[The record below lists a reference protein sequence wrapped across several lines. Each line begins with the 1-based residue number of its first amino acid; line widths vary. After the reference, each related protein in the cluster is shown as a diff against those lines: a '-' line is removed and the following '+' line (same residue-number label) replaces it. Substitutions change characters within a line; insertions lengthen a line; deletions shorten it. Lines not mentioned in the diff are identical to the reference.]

1 MAIARAAYE
10 HGQEGLELCAVIE
23 AAFADA
29 KLGDGVG
36 LSQGNGM
43 DDYKDEA
50 ACAALRADDE
60 KEDWR
65 NLTTEALNRYNWSL
79 SYFDA
84 EGMRFHLPAF
94 LICDLKGGY
103 NFGMASH
110 LSYGAGRTERQ
121 FSLLSR
127 EQRIAVRLF
136 LFHILQDPD
145 YAFDRPEIL
154 QALDES
160 WVQPE

>member
-1 MAIARAAYE
+1 MKLPTLAEIEEMKRNGCEAETLAIARAAYE

-84 EGMRFHLPAF
+84 EGR
-94 LICDLKGGY
+94 
-103 NFGMASH
+103 
-110 LSYGAGRTERQ
+110 
-121 FSLLSR
+121 
-127 EQRIAVRLF
+127 
-136 LFHILQDPD
+136 
-145 YAFDRPEIL
+145 
-154 QALDES
+154 
-160 WVQPE
+160 VQLRNG